1 MSTAE
6 LSIIDEVESAI
17 RAGSP
22 EKGLA
27 TARRV
32 TDLFLSSAGSF
43 NDEQIALFD
52 DVLARLIGTIE
63 LRAIA
68 DMGARVALAEI
79 SMQLAPIAQ
88 APPSVI
94 RRLANKDEIRI
105 AGPVLQ
111 ESARLDDGELVKI
124 ASSKSEPH
132 LLTKEG
138 SWWPDSYTHQTLPKL

>member
-6 LSIIDEVESAI
+6 FSIIDEVESAI
-17 RAGSP
+17 RLGSA
-22 EKGLA
+22 EKGLE

-43 NDEQIALFD
+43 GNEQIALFD
-52 DVLARLIGTIE
+52 DVLERLIGTIE

-79 SMQLAPIAQ
+79 SAQLAPIAQ

-94 RRLANKDEIRI
+94 RRLANNDEIRI
-105 AGPVLQ
+105 AGPVL
-111 ESARLDDGELVKI
+111 RNPR
-124 ASSKSEPH
+124 AS
-132 LLTKEG
+132 TMA
-138 SWWPDSYTHQTLPKL
+138 SW